1 MYSTRAIQDNVIV
14 SHGTLLTCVP
24 EDLAARTIQRELL
37 AQSLNLLHG
46 SAADEPK
53 IKSVKKP
60 DTSGTLALRHR
71 ISLSSV
77 PLGLPATPLGLA
89 FCFFRFSNTR
99 SSAPASLLVVT
110 NLLSSPRPRP
120 CFHLSLVQGATES
133 LV

>member
-1 MYSTRAIQDNVIV
+1 MPTRLLTMYSTRAIQDNVIV

-77 PLGLPATPLGLA
+77 PLGLPLW
-89 FCFFRFSNTR
+89 
-99 SSAPASLLVVT
+99 ASLTALSRLVIHT
-110 NLLSSPRPRP
+110 WPRTKDSSPSTSRSGSASSSQNP
-120 CFHLSLVQGATES
+120 LAGAG
-133 LV
+133 L

>member
-1 MYSTRAIQDNVIV
+1 MPTRLLTMYSTRAIQDNVIV

-77 PLGLPATPLGLA
+77 PLGLPLW
-89 FCFFRFSNTR
+89 
-99 SSAPASLLVVT
+99 ASLTAFSRLVIHT
-110 NLLSSPRPRP
+110 WPRTKDSSPSTSRSGSASSSQNP
-120 CFHLSLVQGATES
+120 LAGAG
-133 LV
+133 L

>member
-1 MYSTRAIQDNVIV
+1 MPTRLLTMYSTRAIQDNVIV

-77 PLGLPATPLGLA
+77 PLGLPLW
-89 FCFFRFSNTR
+89 
-99 SSAPASLLVVT
+99 ASLTALSRLVIHT
-110 NLLSSPRPRP
+110 WPRTKDSSPSKSRSGSASSSQNP
-120 CFHLSLVQGATES
+120 LAGAG
-133 LV
+133 L

>member
-1 MYSTRAIQDNVIV
+1 MPTRLLTMYSTRAIQDNVIV

-77 PLGLPATPLGLA
+77 PLGLPLW
-89 FCFFRFSNTR
+89 
-99 SSAPASLLVVT
+99 ASLTALSRLVIHT
-110 NLLSSPRPRP
+110 WPRTKDSSPSTSRSGSASSSQN
-120 CFHLSLVQGATES
+120 HLAGAG
-133 LV
+133 L